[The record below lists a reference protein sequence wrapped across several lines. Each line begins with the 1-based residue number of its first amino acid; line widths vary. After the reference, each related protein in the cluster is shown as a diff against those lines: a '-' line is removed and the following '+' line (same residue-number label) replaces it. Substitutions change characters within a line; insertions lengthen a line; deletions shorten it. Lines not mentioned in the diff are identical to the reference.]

1 MMPPAIHAAI
11 DLDEARV
18 RMSDP
23 ETSHEAADLNDVA
36 HSIGAVLD
44 TLDQYGPK
52 ADHELHGL
60 MSSLGYPYTPERV
73 RTARKALEKRG
84 RVEFAGYWRL
94 TPRGRR
100 TRVWQV
106 AS

>member
-1 MMPPAIHAAI
+1 MSAPAIHAAI

-18 RMSDP
+18 RRFDP
-23 ETSHEAADLNDVA
+23 ETSHEAADLSDVNR
-36 HSIGAVLD
+36 SIGAVLD
-44 TLDQYGPK
+44 TLEQYGPK

-60 MSSLGYPYTPERV
+60 MEGLGYPYTPERV
-73 RTARKALEKRG
+73 RTARKSLEKRG
-84 RVEFAGYWRL
+84 RVEFAGFWRL

-106 AS
+106 AR